1 MSVYA
6 VLFKVGVPYFLGI
19 PLISHGKL
27 MLKQRLITALILIPL
42 VVWGVYSL
50 PEDYLTGI
58 FSVLVLV
65 GAWEWSR
72 LSEARSILVRV
83 LYLILLVVLMLGL
96 HADISF
102 YMIIMYVAAVWWLFA
117 IVWLFVPG
125 FARNS
130 SNKAIA
136 FKLFAG
142 ILILLP
148 TWMAI
153 VYIHGS
159 EQYGPSWLLYMMA
172 LAWVADGGAY
182 FSGRRWGRN
191 KLAPAISPGKTR
203 EGVYGSFVLIL
214 PYALL
219 GGYFLGL
226 QATDLASFV
235 LLSVLLVPVS
245 VLGDLFESLIKRH
258 SGYKDSGVLLPGHG
272 GVMDRIDSLTA
283 VAPLFLIGIQVFT

>member
-1 MSVYA
+1 
-6 VLFKVGVPYFLGI
+6 
-19 PLISHGKL
+19 

-42 VVWGVYSL
+42 VVWGIYSL
-50 PEDYLTGI
+50 PEDYLAAI
-58 FSVLVLV
+58 FAVLVLL
-65 GAWEWSR
+65 GGWEWSR

-83 LYLILLVVLMLGL
+83 LYLILLAVLMLSL

-102 YMIIMYVAAVWWLFA
+102 YMVVMYVAAVWWLFA
-117 IVWLFVPG
+117 TVWLFVPG

-130 SNKAIA
+130 SNKVIA
-136 FKLFAG
+136 FKLVAG
-142 ILILLP
+142 VLILLP

-153 VYIHGS
+153 VYIHSS
-159 EQYGPSWLLYMMA
+159 EQFGPSWLLYMMA

-182 FSGRRWGRN
+182 FAGRRWGQN

-203 EGVYGSFVLIL
+203 EGVYGSLALIL

-219 GGYFLGL
+219 GGYLLDL
-226 QATDLASFV
+226 QDTDLVVFV
-235 LLSVLLVPVS
+235 LLSIFLVLVS

-283 VAPLFLIGIQVFT
+283 VAPLFLIGIQVLI